1 MITVVIWC
9 NVIHHHYSQAGL
21 FSTVLET
28 ISSTGLGFRLDL
40 YSNGSVGLRV
50 DYTRWVGKKA
60 SATSDA
66 EWRPSVS
73 PYFGIPALC
82 GSSTLTFTSYPSM
95 PSLWSTVPQHTFFI
109 SYKPH
114 KAYRANFVIPVS
126 HHAASCH
133 SRNVYIQPMVN
144 NRWNACWLNTRLGDL
159 SGKVTK
165 TWIGLTTPSL
175 AATILLARLSQE
187 KHWQCNNIPGECA
200 QAAQGANCN
209 L

>member
-109 SYKPH
+109 SYKLH
-114 KAYRANFVIPVS
+114 KGYWAHLVFPVS
-126 HHAASCH
+126 HHAASCR
-133 SRNVYIQPMVN
+133 SRNVYIRPMVK
-144 NRWNACWLNTRLGDL
+144 NRWNACWLNTRFRWRPIRKG
-159 SGKVTK
+159 
-165 TWIGLTTPSL
+165 
-175 AATILLARLSQE
+175 
-187 KHWQCNNIPGECA
+187 N
-200 QAAQGANCN
+200 
-209 L
+209 

>member
-133 SRNVYIQPMVN
+133 SRNVYIRPMVK
-144 NRWNACWLNTRLGDL
+144 NRWNACWLNTRFGWKPIRK
-159 SGKVTK
+159 G
-165 TWIGLTTPSL
+165 
-175 AATILLARLSQE
+175 
-187 KHWQCNNIPGECA
+187 N
-200 QAAQGANCN
+200 
-209 L
+209 

>member
-82 GSSTLTFTSYPSM
+82 GSSTLTFTSYPCI
-95 PSLWSTVPQHTFFI
+95 PSLWSTVPQHTFLISFKPQHNEQIYCPLYHTIGHDTNPEMTRSDQWAKKIEVQAFI
-109 SYKPH
+109 G
-114 KAYRANFVIPVS
+114 F
-126 HHAASCH
+126 
-133 SRNVYIQPMVN
+133 
-144 NRWNACWLNTRLGDL
+144 RWRPIRKGN
-159 SGKVTK
+159 
-165 TWIGLTTPSL
+165 
-175 AATILLARLSQE
+175 
-187 KHWQCNNIPGECA
+187 
-200 QAAQGANCN
+200 
-209 L
+209 